1 MSLDAESRR
10 AVVEYRIERAD
21 KTLEEAKE
29 VA

>member
-10 AVVEYRIERAD
+10 AVVEYRIERAY